1 MPKLSRSGHDANSRG
16 WNSAIGHVPSM
27 PGQWS
32 SAGHSQGCSHRGTI
46 QGTDMSTVHLC
57 ESKDEFRTFIDEY
70 EGELR
75 VDARRA
81 YEGNKLVA
89 VII

>member
-1 MPKLSRSGHDANSRG
+1 
-16 WNSAIGHVPSM
+16 
-27 PGQWS
+27 
-32 SAGHSQGCSHRGTI
+32 
-46 QGTDMSTVHLC
+46 MSKVHLC
-57 ESKDEFRTFIDEY
+57 ESKEEFREFIDNY